1 MRRFATAVVVLFAML
16 VPAVPAQ
23 AAPSPGPV
31 SQLDYAR
38 RPANAA
44 DCDPFNDNDIYCVY
58 YNSLATGEV
67 RRFFPLPP
75 RNTCI
80 DARAPLGSAYGSYTN
95 ETFYRWFQF
104 NTLSCGG
111 SHWETPPFSSGVNPG
126 GWHVAIMR
134 TSLRS

>member
-1 MRRFATAVVVLFAML
+1 MRRFATAVVALLAML
-16 VPAVPAQ
+16 VAAVPAQ
-23 AAPSPGPV
+23 AASSPGLV

-44 DCDPFNDNDIYCVY
+44 DCDPYNANNLFCVY
-58 YNSLATGEV
+58 YNEIATGEV
-67 RRFFPLPP
+67 QRVGIIQ
-75 RNTCI
+75 RNLCF
-80 DARAPLGSAYGSYTN
+80 DARHPLGSAYGSYTN
-95 ETFYRWFQF
+95 ETYYRWFMF

-111 SHWETPPFSSGVNPG
+111 SHWEVPPFSSGVNPG